1 MQRNRMIPCILCGDL
16 YSQGF
21 AQINHARTCRVER
34 ALFPQANP
42 WDEIHGPDFD
52 ESSDVSTDGDS
63 DPSEDYVDLNSV
75 EAHFDLLDEL
85 GTLDIEH
92 VLQYLEWG
100 KVELS
105 AREIEVFR
113 FLRSGEMGGGAS
125 GMSTRA
131 SLDYAKTLE
140 GRGLLLPVTVRT
152 CWAMVSKVSANYVLE
167 RSL

>member
-1 MQRNRMIPCILCGDL
+1 MQRNRMIPCVRCGDL
-16 YSQGF
+16 YSQGWG
-21 AQINHARTCRVER
+21 QISHARSCRVEPPS
-34 ALFPQANP
+34 FPQENP
-42 WDEIHGPDFD
+42 WDEIHGPDLD
-52 ESSDVSTDGDS
+52 ETSDMSTDGDS
-63 DPSEDYVDLNSV
+63 DPSEDGVDSKSV